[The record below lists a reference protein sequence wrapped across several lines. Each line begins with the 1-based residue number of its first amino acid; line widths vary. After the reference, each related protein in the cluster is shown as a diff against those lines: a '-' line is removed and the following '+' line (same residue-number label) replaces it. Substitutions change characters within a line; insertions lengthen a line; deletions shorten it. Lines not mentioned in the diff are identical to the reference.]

1 MNQRSTPMPSNVPHG
16 AQIERAMSAAMQ
28 IISEL
33 PDDEDHA
40 LLLGSLDGETDIFEV
55 LDRVIESSIADNKL
69 AELAR
74 ERARRVEE
82 RARKSREIALKIIE
96 ALGIS
101 PLTRP
106 VYTASLTYPRK
117 PIVTDAMAV
126 PDKFSRVSVDMVA
139 LGKALRAG
147 ETIPGAELRNP
158 EPQLT
163 IRVS

>member
-1 MNQRSTPMPSNVPHG
+1 MPSNVPHG
-16 AQIERAMSAAMQ
+16 AAIERAMSAAMEV
-28 IISEL
+28 ISTL

-40 LLLGSLDGETDIFEV
+40 LLLGSLEGETDIMEV
-55 LDRVIESSIADNKL
+55 LDRVVESSIADNKL

-74 ERARRVEE
+74 ERAKRVEE

-96 ALGIS
+96 ALGVS

-126 PDKFSRVSVDMVA
+126 PDKFSRVSVDMIA

-147 ETIPGAELRNP
+147 ETIPGAELKNP

>member
-1 MNQRSTPMPSNVPHG
+1 MPSNVPHG
-16 AQIERAMSAAMQ
+16 AQIERAMSAAMEV
-28 IISEL
+28 ISTL

-40 LLLGSLDGETDIFEV
+40 LLLGSLEGETDIMEV
-55 LDRVIESSIADNKL
+55 LDRVVESSIADNKL

-74 ERARRVEE
+74 ERAKRVEE

-96 ALGIS
+96 ALGVS

-117 PIVTDAMAV
+117 PLVTNADELPKEMIREA
-126 PDKFSRVSVDMVA
+126 PDMVA
-139 LGKALRAG
+139 IGKALRAG

>member
-1 MNQRSTPMPSNVPHG
+1 MPSNVPHG
-16 AQIERAMSAAMQ
+16 AAIERAMSAAME
-28 IISEL
+28 IISTL

-40 LLLGSLDGETDIFEV
+40 LLLGSLEGETDIMEV
-55 LDRVIESSIADNKL
+55 LDRVVESSIADNKL

-74 ERARRVEE
+74 ERAKRVEE

-96 ALGIS
+96 ALGVS

-147 ETIPGAELRNP
+147 ETIPGAELKNP

>member
-1 MNQRSTPMPSNVPHG
+1 MPSNVPHG
-16 AQIERAMSAAMQ
+16 AAIERAMSAAMEV
-28 IISEL
+28 ISTL

-40 LLLGSLDGETDIFEV
+40 LLLGSLEGETDIFEV
-55 LDRVIESSIADNKL
+55 LDRVVESSIADNKL

-74 ERARRVEE
+74 ERAKRVEE

-96 ALGIS
+96 ALGVS

-117 PIVTDAMAV
+117 PLVTNADELPKEMIREA
-126 PDKFSRVSVDMVA
+126 PDMVA
-139 LGKALRAG
+139 IGKALRAG
-147 ETIPGAELRNP
+147 ETIPGAELKNP

>member
-1 MNQRSTPMPSNVPHG
+1 MAVPR
-16 AQIERAMSAAMQ
+16 EV
-28 IISEL
+28 
-33 PDDEDHA
+33 DEDHA
-40 LLLGSLDGETDIFEV
+40 LLLGSLEGETDIMEV
-55 LDRVIESSIADNKL
+55 LDRVVESSIADNKL

-74 ERARRVEE
+74 ERAKRVEE

>member
-1 MNQRSTPMPSNVPHG
+1 MPSNVPHG

-55 LDRVIESSIADNKL
+55 LDRVVESSIADNKL

-74 ERARRVEE
+74 ERAKRVEE

-96 ALGIS
+96 ALGVS

-117 PIVTDAMAV
+117 PLVTNADELPKEMIREA
-126 PDKFSRVSVDMVA
+126 PDMVA
-139 LGKALRAG
+139 IGKALRAG

>member
-1 MNQRSTPMPSNVPHG
+1 
-16 AQIERAMSAAMQ
+16 MSAAMQ

-55 LDRVIESSIADNKL
+55 LDRVVESSIADNKL

-74 ERARRVEE
+74 ERAKRVEE

-96 ALGIS
+96 ALGVS

-117 PIVTDAMAV
+117 PLVTNADDLPKEMIREA
-126 PDKFSRVSVDMVA
+126 PDMIA
-139 LGKALRAG
+139 IGKALRAG
-147 ETIPGAELRNP
+147 ETIPGAELKNP

-163 IRVS
+163 IRTS